1 MRQVFKFLLTVLISL
16 ALSPIAHAAL
26 KGGLEYEIPIDYTKL
41 NQEELE
47 AKAGFYYNL
56 ALKTA
61 SGKINEEMTAALNL
75 YTILNNKCPDNLL
88 YAVRLGVLQD
98 LCGMD
103 KYAKSNFY
111 KAMGID
117 PSSPE
122 PYFRLGEFCYRRNL
136 YKKALRMYRE
146 AYKRGYTRHYETA
159 YKLGDIYE
167 KFGDTEAALKYLK
180 LASGLS
186 PNSLLDSKIRRVEA
200 VHNSNRE
207 YYSNTR
213 IHLIER

>member
-1 MRQVFKFLLTVLISL
+1 MGQLFRIFLITLISL
-16 ALSPIAHAAL
+16 VFSSTAHSALR
-26 KGGLEYEIPIDYTKL
+26 GNLEYQIPIDYTKL
-41 NQEELE
+41 SQEELE

-61 SGKINEEMTAALNL
+61 SGKVNEEMTAALNL
-75 YTILNNKCPDNLL
+75 YGILNNKCPQNLT

-98 LCGMD
+98 LSGLD
-103 KYAKSNFY
+103 KYAKGSFY

-117 PSSPE
+117 SANAE
-122 PYFRLGEFCYRRNL
+122 PYFCLGEFYYRRNL

-146 AYKRGYTRHYETA
+146 AYKLGYNRHYETA
-159 YKLGDIYE
+159 YKIGDIYE

-180 LASGLS
+180 LASELS
-186 PNSLLDSKIRRVEA
+186 PNSPLDTKIMRVESI
-200 VHNSNRE
+200 HNHNKE